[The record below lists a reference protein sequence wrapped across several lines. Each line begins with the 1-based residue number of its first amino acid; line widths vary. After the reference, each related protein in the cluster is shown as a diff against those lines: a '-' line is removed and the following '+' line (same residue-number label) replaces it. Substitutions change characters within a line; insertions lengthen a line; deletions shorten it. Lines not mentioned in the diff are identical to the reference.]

1 MSLAGRSGKLTL
13 VTIVVVLLIIY
24 ILYSLAKGWS
34 PSRETY
40 PLQGVLVNQDN
51 GNPTWSTLGLT
62 GVDFA
67 YLTASKS
74 ANQRDESFSTNL
86 AGVKDAGIR
95 YGALHDFDICRLATD
110 QATLFNTTVPRDK
123 NALPPAVKIGF
134 SENCTSKPS
143 RALIL
148 SEISTFLGQI
158 ELHLE
163 KPAILLIEHD
173 FENHYNLSNVIDRNM
188 WVEGNY
194 FVPSYTAQPWKMWT
208 ANASRSISGMDGPT
222 HWVVLR

>member
-1 MSLAGRSGKLTL
+1 MLAGRKSKLTL
-13 VTIVVVLLIIY
+13 VTIIVILLILY
-24 ILYSLAKGWS
+24 IFYSLAKGWA
-34 PSRETY
+34 PSRDTY
-40 PLQGVLVNQDN
+40 ALQGVLVDESH
-51 GNPTWSTLGLT
+51 GNPTWSTLGAK

-67 YLTASKS
+67 YLIASQSTDK
-74 ANQRDESFSTNL
+74 RDESFATNL

-95 YGALHDFDICRLATD
+95 YGAVHYFDVCRLASD
-110 QATLFNTTVPRDK
+110 QATLFNTTVPRDP

-134 SENCTSKPS
+134 SDNCKSKPT

-163 KPAILLIEHD
+163 KPAILLLSAD
-173 FENHYNLSNVIDRNM
+173 FEGHYNISAAINRNM
-188 WVEGNY
+188 WTQGNY

-208 ANASRSISGMDGPT
+208 ANDARTIDGIDNPVP
-222 HWVVLR
+222 WVVLR